1 MALFFDQ
8 SWFDAELARTGA
20 SRADVAR
27 LLSLTLQEV
36 DELWKDQRE
45 LTARDVAL
53 LGRFLNQPAR
63 VIAERAGVSTPVPDE
78 KAGPDV
84 FIASLSER
92 VEQLE
97 AQVRLLSAEV
107 ERLKSSKPG

>member
-8 SWFDAELARTGA
+8 AWFDAELARTGA

-27 LLSLTLQEV
+27 LLSLTLQQV

-53 LGRFLNQPAR
+53 LGRFLNQSAR
-63 VIAERAGVSTPVPDE
+63 VIAERAGVSTPVPEE
-78 KAGPDV
+78 KAGPDALM
-84 FIASLSER
+84 ASLSER

>member
-8 SWFDAELARTGA
+8 AWFDAELARTGA
-20 SRADVAR
+20 SREDVAR
-27 LLSLTLQEV
+27 LLSLTPQQV
-36 DELWKDQRE
+36 GELWKDQRE

-53 LGRFLNQPAR
+53 LGRFLNQPVH

-78 KAGPDV
+78 KAGPDAV
-84 FIASLSER
+84 IAALSER
-92 VEQLE
+92 VDLLE
-97 AQVRLLSAEV
+97 TQVRLLLAEV